1 MKLRLNNSI
10 KIDEGNIG
18 DEKVVTVYLKFKPK
32 KGFKELV
39 KLVLSNAH
47 E

>member
-1 MKLRLNNSI
+1 MKLRLNNSARFE
-10 KIDEGNIG
+10 EGVEG
-18 DEKVVTVYLKFKPK
+18 DEKIVTVYLKFKPK
-32 KGFKELV
+32 KVFKEIV